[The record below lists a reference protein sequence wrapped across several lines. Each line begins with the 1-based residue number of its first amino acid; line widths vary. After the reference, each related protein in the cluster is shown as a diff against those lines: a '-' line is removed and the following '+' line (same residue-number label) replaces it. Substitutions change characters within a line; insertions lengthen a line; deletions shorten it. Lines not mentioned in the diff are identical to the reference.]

1 MTIEIQAIEDDEA
14 GYAFRWG
21 QEARKAHEL
30 DKRLNAIIFDM
41 GLICNMIE
49 ELLDKLNADNGDEWV
64 KIVPNILDQKFDCED
79 HLRAHLLR
87 PIGSLKE
94 VERFQELVERIK
106 DHRATQAEQEE
117 FDKLS
122 QEHFIALN
130 KQFLKEHS
138 DWLEATEGF
147 DSEEHRGRHRGKMMK
162 RYANLFAKIVLANDT
177 DGSRTKE
184 FLEAIAQLAVR
195 SAEHSAD

>member
-49 ELLDKLNADNGDEWV
+49 ELLDKLNAA
-64 KIVPNILDQKFDCED
+64 NILDQKFDCED

-94 VERFQELVERIK
+94 VERFQELVERIR

-130 KQFLKEHS
+130 KQFLQEHS

-147 DSEEHRGRHRGKMMK
+147 DSEEHRRRHRGKMMK
-162 RYANLFAKIVLANDT
+162 QYANLFAKIVLANDT

-184 FLEAIAQLAVR
+184 FLETIAQLAAR
-195 SAEHSAD
+195 SAECSAD